1 MTTAP
6 DALLAA
12 LVPRGWSLTPAV
24 ADRTADLARLS
35 ALAIPADWAAC
46 LLRFDALVG
55 PDEDAWFLALDD
67 YTGTSDAAFA
77 WDEWRTLSLD
87 AAMGPDDAARVTR
100 FWDDVLPILL
110 AVGARTRSGASA
122 APPASWSAAPSPTSR
137 TPTWSPRTWPRCSPR
152 WRRAPWRC
160 RDDGPRGAGRPLAA
174 PLDAGAARRPQ
185 GPGGGAGPRRARPAP
200 PGDGLVGRGRVPRPA
215 RAGAGRE
222 PVRLSFLTLSRVDLS
237 HARGAVSLYRCV
249 IEDGR
254 FDHAALAT
262 GTRLGRR
269 LERCSFRA
277 ARLRGVTLGTEV
289 VGCDFTGADA
299 RRLICEPNT
308 RFEDCTFEGVDLSDA
323 ALADATF
330 VRCSFAGAVLGPG
343 TSFSRC
349 TFVDTDLDPGPAR
362 LTRCRRD
369 GADLPDRWDGAADAE
384 ADLQRFAARY
394 AARLAAGE
402 TDLPLGDD

>member
-1 MTTAP
+1 MTAP
-6 DALLAA
+6 AA
-12 LVPRGWSLTPAV
+12 QVARWRRRWTPE
-24 ADRTADLARLS
+24 RLADLRAQVAAQAR
-35 ALAIPADWAAC
+35 DV
-46 LLRFDALVG
+46 RG
-55 PDEDAWFLALDD
+55 PHRLETD
-67 YTGTSDAAFA
+67 
-77 WDEWRTLSLD
+77 
-87 AAMGPDDAARVTR
+87 
-100 FWDDVLPILL
+100 
-110 AVGARTRSGASA
+110 
-122 APPASWSAAPSPTSR
+122 WSAA
-137 TPTWSPRTWPRCSPR
+137 
-152 WRRAPWRC
+152 
-160 RDDGPRGAGRPLAA
+160 DGFLDLRGL
-174 PLDAGAARRPQ
+174 
-185 GPGGGAGPRRARPAP
+185 
-200 PGDGLVGRGRVPRPA
+200 
-215 RAGAGRE
+215 GAGRE

-402 TDLPLGDD
+402 TDLRLGDD